1 MEEHALKEEK
11 VLSYA
16 QEQLVVM
23 NEAVLYRILR
33 KRNRG
38 SFRKLEKMI
47 GLKKSH
53 IERAYKHGN
62 TITN

>member
-47 GLKKSH
+47 GLKNH
-53 IERAYKHGN
+53 
-62 TITN
+62 T